1 MGGKY
6 LTNDESKIEQDGDLF
21 LAVCM
26 PVLGGKGG
34 FGSMLRAIGAQI
46 EKTTN
51 KEACRDLSGRR
62 LRDVNAEKRIKNW
75 IKRKAEQQKERE
87 RRRREKLE
95 RLTLDPKIEFKD
107 EEYLKQKDIIPQK
120 VDDAID
126 YVLKQKK
133 KNRQASATISRPGLV
148 EDGQQP
154 CSSSSS
160 DGASSMNS
168 DAENRGAAQ
177 ATDESSSD
185 GGAKNEKSDDKSEQ
199 SNEKPND
206 KESKISQLGKLIKR
220 KPKDEP
226 VVVRKKKKVALFLGD
241 DLSSSEEE

>member
-1 MGGKY
+1 MLNGKY
-6 LTNDESKIEQDGDLF
+6 LANDESQIEKDGDLF
-21 LAVCM
+21 LAVSL

-107 EEYLKQKDIIPQK
+107 DEYLAQKDIIPQK
-120 VDDAID
+120 VDDAIG
-126 YVLKQKK
+126 YMLKQKK
-133 KNRQASATISRPGLV
+133 RQPSATISRAGLV
-148 EDGQQP
+148 DDGQQP
-154 CSSSSS
+154 CSSSSGS
-160 DGASSMNS
+160 ATNS
-168 DAENRGAAQ
+168 DAENQGQLA
-177 ATDESSSD
+177 DEGPSDPSEKLGGQSGDSSE
-185 GGAKNEKSDDKSEQ
+185 EKGES
-199 SNEKPND
+199 ND
-206 KESKISQLGKLIKR
+206 KMGDRESKISQLSKLIKR

-226 VVVRKKKKVALFLGD
+226 VVVSKKKKVKLFLGD
-241 DLSSSEEE
+241 DLSSEEE

>member
-1 MGGKY
+1 
-6 LTNDESKIEQDGDLF
+6 
-21 LAVCM
+21 
-26 PVLGGKGG
+26 
-34 FGSMLRAIGAQI
+34 MLRAIGAQI

-107 EEYLKQKDIIPQK
+107 DEYLKQKDIIPQK

-126 YVLKQKK
+126 YMLKQKK
-133 KNRQASATISRPGLV
+133 RQASATISRPV
-148 EDGQQP
+148 DDGQQP
-154 CSSSSS
+154 CSSGVSSQSASSESASNSDTENQCAGQPASSS
-160 DGASSMNS
+160 D
-168 DAENRGAAQ
+168 E
-177 ATDESSSD
+177 T
-185 GGAKNEKSDDKSEQ
+185 DKSSQ
-199 SNEKPND
+199 KTNSQTD
-206 KESKISQLGKLIKR
+206 KESKTGHFSKLIKR

-226 VVVRKKKKVALFLGD
+226 VVVSKKKKVQLFLGD
-241 DLSSSEEE
+241 DLSSEEE